1 MPPPI
6 PQPPTPRRPLLR
18 RADQATVA
26 ALLACG
32 LAVLA
37 WKWVAWGGLQGRLIE
52 IDREPPLRAAFIV
65 DINRADWPELAQV
78 PGVGETLARRI
89 IERREQLGPYSDN
102 QELLAIQGIG
112 PRTLDR
118 MRPYLRSVP
127 SGGAVAARG
136 GD

>member
-1 MPPPI
+1 MPPPV
-6 PQPPTPRRPLLR
+6 PQPPISRRPLLR

-26 ALLACG
+26 VLLACG

-37 WKWVAWGGLQGRLIE
+37 WKWVAWGVLQGRLIE

-89 IERREQLGPYSDN
+89 VERREQLGPYADN
-102 QELLAIQGIG
+102 QELLEIQGIG

-118 MRPYLRSVP
+118 MRPFLRGTP
-127 SGGAVAARG
+127 SGAAVAG
-136 GD
+136 GP

>member
-1 MPPPI
+1 
-6 PQPPTPRRPLLR
+6 LLR

-26 ALLACG
+26 VLLALG
-32 LAVLA
+32 LGVLG

-89 IERREQLGPYSDN
+89 VERRETIGPFADN
-102 QELLAIQGIG
+102 DDLLEIQGLG

-127 SGGAVAARG
+127 SGAAMAGR
-136 GD
+136 

>member
-1 MPPPI
+1 MPPPV
-6 PQPPTPRRPLLR
+6 PQPPISRRPLLR
-18 RADQATVA
+18 RADHATVA
-26 ALLACG
+26 VLLACG

-89 IERREQLGPYSDN
+89 VERREQLGPYADN
-102 QELLAIQGIG
+102 QELLEIQGIG

-118 MRPYLRSVP
+118 MRPFLRGTP
-127 SGGAVAARG
+127 SGAAVAG
-136 GD
+136 GP

>member
-1 MPPPI
+1 M
-6 PQPPTPRRPLLR
+6 
-18 RADQATVA
+18 AV
-26 ALLACG
+26 LLACG

-37 WKWVAWGGLQGRLIE
+37 WKWAAWGGLQGRLIE

-89 IERREQLGPYSDN
+89 VERREQLGPYADN
-102 QELLAIQGIG
+102 QELLEIQGIG

-118 MRPYLRSVP
+118 MRPFLRGTP
-127 SGGAVAARG
+127 SGAAVAG
-136 GD
+136 GP